1 VWGVG
6 IVRQG
11 EYRVSWGK
19 VWGERGVGGDTKNMC
34 RKGVWGIKGFRKV
47 SGILTALVAW
57 E

>member
-1 VWGVG
+1 MWGVG